1 MQPLKYLFLTAFV
14 LDRFSILSQYDPMR
28 GRPPSWNPFSE
39 LHAAIWVEVAR
50 IDDKGRTSLPAA
62 ARKRI
67 SWIKQGESVS
77 LLGDLGPGGYAE
89 LTPWAT
95 HGAAKLEVVGALAA
109 QASPIARSQLV
120 LAAMDRFLQ
129 LSLEQG
135 CRVHLPANLRAHLDP
150 AEKGLV
156 RVIVRDDRLWLW
168 SECGWQ
174 QSRADRLRAIDAVIK
189 PAEAPILS
197 A

>member
-1 MQPLKYLFLTAFV
+1 
-14 LDRFSILSQYDPMR
+14 MR
-28 GRPPSWNPFSE
+28 GRPPSWNPFAE
-39 LHAAIWVEVAR
+39 LHAASWVEAVR
-50 IDDKGRTSLPAA
+50 IDEKGRTSLPVA
-62 ARKRI
+62 ARRRI
-67 SWIKQGESVS
+67 SWIKQGESVP

-89 LTPWAT
+89 LSPWAT
-95 HGAAKLEVVGALAA
+95 HGAAKLEEVGALAK
-109 QASPIARSQLV
+109 QASSTVRSQLV

-150 AEKGLV
+150 DAQGLV

-174 QSRADRLRAIDAVIK
+174 QSRADRLRAIDAVLR
-189 PAEAPILS
+189 PPEAPIS
-197 A
+197 PA